1 MTDQEKVPQNKPAG
15 KGRPT
20 PTRKERE
27 KANFK
32 PIVGD
37 RSKEARAASRAK
49 ANEANRKARQAMM
62 AGDERYLLS
71 RDKGPQRKIARDFL
85 DTKITFI
92 EFLMPIMVIFLFV
105 SSVIDK
111 NNRELLTNIMF
122 AAIVIALLEVTVMN
136 FFAVRDIKSKLGSD
150 TKIQRGTWWYMM
162 MRGIQPR
169 PMRIPKPTK
178 RFSKNK

>member
-1 MTDQEKVPQNKPAG
+1 MEKNDMMNEANEALKRTLLMMNYDMKKTLTENVEVVSEQGTKMTDQEKDTKNKPAG

-37 RSKEARAASRAK
+37 RSKEARAAARAK
-49 ANEANRKARQAMM
+49 STEANRKARQAMM

-85 DTKITFI
+85 DSKI
-92 EFLMPIMVIFLFV
+92 
-105 SSVIDK
+105 K
-111 NNRELLTNIMF
+111 RYWYY
-122 AAIVIALLEVTVMN
+122 
-136 FFAVRDIKSKLGSD
+136 
-150 TKIQRGTWWYMM
+150 WW
-162 MRGIQPR
+162 
-169 PMRIPKPTK
+169 
-178 RFSKNK
+178 